1 MSMKASLWL
10 RSILGLWQRHWV
22 RWLIGIVGMG
32 LIADG
37 VFPFRVNP
45 PYSTLVM
52 ATDSTVLHAF
62 LNEQDKWRLY
72 TEVPE
77 ISPTL
82 RKALIYKEDRWFWWH
97 WGVNPL
103 AIGRAAFNNLVR
115 GKRTSGASTITMQV
129 VRLLEPRK
137 RTYASK
143 GVEILRALQLE
154 LHYSKEEILQ
164 LYLNLVP
171 YGSNIEGIKS
181 ASLLYFNKLP
191 QVLSL
196 AEVTT
201 LCIIP
206 NRPSSLRLGQNNA
219 YIVQERNK
227 WLRRFEQDGL
237 FAPGVITDALR
248 EPLQARRHEAPKQA
262 PHLSLRL
269 KKQLG
274 EQPIVRTTLVRSK
287 QQLIE
292 QLCAQYVN
300 RLRGLNIKNA
310 ALLVVN
316 NQTHHIE
323 AYVGSADF
331 AATDDGG
338 QVDGI
343 RAVRSP
349 GSTLKP
355 LLYATAFDRGLL
367 STRSIL
373 NDVPSNFE
381 GYQPENFDRTFHGKI
396 TVGFALANSLN
407 VPAVKVLK
415 DLSTPVL
422 IDKLKKA
429 NFENIKK
436 NAPLLGYSMILGG
449 CGVTLEELTN
459 LYAAFANQGQ
469 LIAATPLA
477 ATNLGAKEEVVSPEA
492 AYLIT
497 QVLSQVSRPDLP
509 NNYDYTYRLP
519 KIAWKTGTSFGKKD
533 AWSIGYNAR
542 YTVGVW
548 VGNFSG
554 EGVPELNG
562 ANIATPLLFEVF
574 NSLDYNS
581 VARWFGMPRGLYR
594 RKVCPESGDVPN
606 TFCTN
611 TVLDYYLPGT
621 TRTQL
626 CQHLKPVWVSAAQSL
641 SYCTHCLPDSGA
653 VRRLFP
659 NLPPDLVSWYE
670 AKHIQYLKV
679 PLHNPA
685 CTRVFA
691 QNAPQVVSPNDG
703 GEYFVDQKDPQ
714 QLSLSCL
721 ADNEVK
727 TVYWYINDKLLA
739 QATPTENVFFN
750 PKAGRIKISC
760 ADDKGRNANIWI
772 TVKWQ

>member
-1 MSMKASLWL
+1 M
-10 RSILGLWQRHWV
+10 
-22 RWLIGIVGMG
+22 
-32 LIADG
+32 
-37 VFPFRVNP
+37 
-45 PYSTLVM
+45 
-52 ATDSTVLHAF
+52 
-62 LNEQDKWRLY
+62 
-72 TEVPE
+72 
-77 ISPTL
+77 
-82 RKALIYKEDRWFWWH
+82 
-97 WGVNPL
+97 
-103 AIGRAAFNNLVR
+103 
-115 GKRTSGASTITMQV
+115 
-129 VRLLEPRK
+129 
-137 RTYASK
+137 
-143 GVEILRALQLE
+143 QLE

-171 YGSNIEGIKS
+171 YGSNVEGIKS

-201 LCIIP
+201 LCIVP

-237 FAPGVITDALR
+237 FEATLVADALR
-248 EPLQARRHEAPKQA
+248 EPLRAHRHEAPKQA

-269 KKQLG
+269 KKQLDG
-274 EQPIVRTTLVRSK
+274 RPIVRTTLLRSK
-287 QQLIE
+287 QHLIE

-300 RLRGLNIKNA
+300 RLRSLNIKNA
-310 ALLVVN
+310 AVMVVN
-316 NQTHHIE
+316 NQTHRIE
-323 AYVGSADF
+323 AYVGSSDF
-331 AATDDGG
+331 YATDDGG

-367 STRSIL
+367 STRSVIH
-373 NDVPSNFE
+373 DVPTNFE

-396 TVGFALANSLN
+396 TMSFALANSLN
-407 VPAVKVLK
+407 VPAVKVLREV
-415 DLSTPVL
+415 STPAL
-422 IDKLKKA
+422 IEKLKKA
-429 NFENIKK
+429 HFENIKK
-436 NAPLLGYSMILGG
+436 NAPKLGYSMILGG

-459 LYAAFANQGQ
+459 LFSGFANKGQ
-469 LIAATPLA
+469 WQAASALADEPLSTPDEL
-477 ATNLGAKEEVVSPEA
+477 VSEEA

-581 VARWFGMPRGLYR
+581 SARWFGMPKALYR
-594 RKVCPESGDVPN
+594 RKVCPETGDIPN
-606 TFCTN
+606 VFCTN

-621 TRTQL
+621 TRTQV
-626 CQHLKPVWVSAAQSL
+626 CQHLRPVWVNAAQSM

-653 VRRLFP
+653 VSKMFP
-659 NLPPDLVSWYE
+659 NLAPELLSWYE
-670 AKHIQYLKV
+670 AKHIQYAKI
-679 PLHNPA
+679 PPHNPA
-685 CTRVFA
+685 CTRVFE
-691 QNAPQVVSPNDG
+691 QNAPQIVSPTDG
-703 GEYFVDQKDPQ
+703 REYFVDRQDTPQ
-714 QLSLSCL
+714 ISLSCL
-721 ADNEVK
+721 ADSEVK

-739 QATPTENVFFN
+739 RASPTETVFFK
-750 PKAGRIKISC
+750 PSAGRVKISC
-760 ADDKGRNANIWI
+760 ADDKGRNTNVWI
-772 TVKWQ
+772 SVKWQ